1 MKRKQDYR
9 ITYVDEVTG
18 YHFQRLKDE
27 SVIFLNS
34 YIYDY
39 LEFMS

>member
-1 MKRKQDYR
+1 MKRKQDYML
-9 ITYVDEVTG
+9 TYFYEVTG
-18 YHFQRLKDE
+18 YHFQKFKDK

-39 LEFMS
+39 FEFMS